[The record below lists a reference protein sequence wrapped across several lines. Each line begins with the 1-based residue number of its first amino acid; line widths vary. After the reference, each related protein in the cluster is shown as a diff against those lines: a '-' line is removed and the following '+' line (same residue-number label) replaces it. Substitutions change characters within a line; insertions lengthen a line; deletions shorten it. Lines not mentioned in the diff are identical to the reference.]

1 MRSLINVATIAMQKK
16 RAKNNSNNRLYSF
29 SFTEMDDLVLLFD
42 DDGKDTFDG
51 IVGLEVEE
59 EEDGDG

>member
-1 MRSLINVATIAMQKK
+1 MQKK

>member
-1 MRSLINVATIAMQKK
+1 MQKK
-16 RAKNNSNNRLYSF
+16 RAKNNSNN
-29 SFTEMDDLVLLFD
+29 TEMDDLVLLFN
-42 DDGKDTFDG
+42 DDGKDPFDG